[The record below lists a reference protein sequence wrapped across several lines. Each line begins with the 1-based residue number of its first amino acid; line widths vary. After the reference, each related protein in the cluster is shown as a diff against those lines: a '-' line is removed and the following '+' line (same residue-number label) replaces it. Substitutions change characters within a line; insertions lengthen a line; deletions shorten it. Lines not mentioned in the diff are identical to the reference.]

1 MIIRF
6 VSYICRKLIFMKN
19 LFKALAEFQ
28 NEVPVIHQ
36 NTKGYNYTYADLHQI
51 FEVIKPLLKKH
62 GLGFTQYLDGDS
74 LNTILFE
81 IKSGEEMS
89 SSIIIPKVN
98 LKGQN
103 EFQAL
108 GSGIT
113 YLRRYSLSCMLG
125 LITDKDADAQG
136 EQIKENEKKFVLVDG
151 EYEDLLDSGTINE
164 IKTALKGAILTGEQ
178 RKNLIDRGVELN
190 KRK

>member
-1 MIIRF
+1 
-6 VSYICRKLIFMKN
+6 MKE

-62 GLGFTQYLDGDS
+62 GLGFTQCLEEDS
-74 LNTILFE
+74 LQTMVFHIE
-81 IKSGEEMS
+81 SGERLES
-89 SSIIIPKVN
+89 LVSIPKVN

-125 LITDKDADAQG
+125 LITDKDADAHG
-136 EQIKENEKKFVLVDG
+136 EQVKKKPNLVVNSKAFHGGLTKGTELEIMEEHFDITEEVAT
-151 EYEDLLDSGTINE
+151 EY
-164 IKTALKGAILTGEQ
+164 LKQLS
-178 RKNLIDRGVELN
+178 
-190 KRK
+190 

>member
-1 MIIRF
+1 
-6 VSYICRKLIFMKN
+6 MKE

-74 LNTILFE
+74 LNTTLFHIE
-81 IKSGEEMS
+81 SEQVLNS
-89 SSIIIPKVN
+89 SVDIPKVN

-125 LITDKDADAQG
+125 LITDKDADAHG
-136 EQIKENEKKFVLVDG
+136 EQVKKKPNLVVNSKAFHG
-151 EYEDLLDSGTINE
+151 GLTKKTPIETMEQHFEITEQVATEY
-164 IKTALKGAILTGEQ
+164 LKQLS
-178 RKNLIDRGVELN
+178 
-190 KRK
+190 